1 MGSHRQTLLHDLTTL
16 VALLRGETRIDSYHL
31 MTGSCSLIFKNSEKR
46 APTGVHDALCQGM
59 ILDHVEN
66 RKLLNSDHLIVFG
79 VLFSNLEMMVTALTI
94 NLQMR
99 PGNVASSLTP
109 SMTAL
114 FPSAQ
119 LALLS
124 SQDFLRGKT

>member
-16 VALLRGETRIDSYHL
+16 VAFLRGETRIDSYHL

-79 VLFSNLEMMVTALTI
+79 VLFSNLEMMVTVFESRQRLPIEVLKRAYIDFT
-94 NLQMR
+94 R
-99 PGNVASSLTP
+99 ACP
-109 SMTAL
+109 S
-114 FPSAQ
+114 
-119 LALLS
+119 
-124 SQDFLRGKT
+124 